1 MNITINDI
9 AKLCNC
15 SRATVSRVLRN
26 CKEVKPET
34 RHKVLKVMEEHNY
47 QPNQMARSLARG
59 FSNIIALIMGDIA
72 SVSQMEIAKSIQRTL
87 DAAGYMTML
96 FNTESDNSLCDKAL
110 DAVVSNKFA
119 GAFVISTSGTTE
131 KMHSFLQAKIPLV
144 MVNRHEISMGVDSV
158 MMDDCDAAFRAANRL
173 IALGHRRIVLI
184 NGDRNSASAI
194 NADMGYRMALK
205 GIRVNED
212 DIYNV
217 NVVREMA
224 FQTGLDIQKEK
235 PDVTAVI
242 CLAQEQAI
250 GFLDSCLANKKEI
263 PKDYSV
269 FSLELTARMFMGG
282 FMFDTIGVAQELLG
296 NTAVK
301 KMLSRI
307 NEVWPNKAPDSPL
320 EQYSRTV
327 LMPIYYP
334 GNSIG
339 PLKEPSLD

>member
-9 AKLCNC
+9 AKLCGC
-15 SRATVSRVLRN
+15 SRATVSRVLRS

-34 RHKVLKVMEEHNY
+34 RQKVLEIIEKHNY
-47 QPNQMARSLARG
+47 QPNQMARNLARG

-72 SVSQMEIAKSIQRTL
+72 SVSQIEIAKNIQRTL
-87 DAAGYMTML
+87 DEAGYMTML
-96 FNTESDNSLCDKAL
+96 FDTESNNSLCDKAL

-119 GAFVISTSGTTE
+119 GAFTVSTSGTPE
-131 KMHSFLQAKIPLV
+131 KMRSFLKTKIPLV
-144 MVNRHEISMGVDSV
+144 MVNRYEVSMDLDSV
-158 MMDDCDAAFRAANRL
+158 MMDDCDAAFRAANQL
-173 IALGHRRIVLI
+173 LELGHRRIALI
-184 NGDRNSASAI
+184 NGNKDVASAI
-194 NADMGYRMALK
+194 NANMGYHMALK
-205 GIRVNED
+205 EIGVKED

-224 FQTGLDIQKEK
+224 FQTGLKIQTEK

-242 CLAQEQAI
+242 CLTQEQAI
-250 GFLDSCLANKKEI
+250 GFLDSCLANKKQI
-263 PKDYSV
+263 PRDYSV
-269 FSLELTARMFMGG
+269 FSLEATTRMFMGG
-282 FMFDTIGVAQELLG
+282 FMFDTIGVSQELLG

-301 KMLSRI
+301 KMLARL
-307 NEVWPNKAPDSPL
+307 NEARSNKAPDSAQ

-339 PLKEPSLD
+339 ARKSPPPD